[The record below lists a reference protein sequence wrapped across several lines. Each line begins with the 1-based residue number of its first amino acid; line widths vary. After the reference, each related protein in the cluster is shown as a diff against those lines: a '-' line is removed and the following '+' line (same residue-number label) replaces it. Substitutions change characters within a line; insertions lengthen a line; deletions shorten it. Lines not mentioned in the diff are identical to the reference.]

1 MVKKKE
7 RETTVT
13 GTPAIIEGVVHE
25 SDLRKKLETLKNRN
39 GVLGYIMRNST
50 YASIDLD
57 DPTKIM
63 DYALLSSSIVDAC
76 EEISQICGLGGI
88 KSIVVEGKNVKML
101 VLTANEKTISV
112 FMEKNV
118 DSELLRKILF

>member
-7 RETTVT
+7 HETTAT
-13 GTPAIIEGVVHE
+13 GAPAIIEGVVHE
-25 SDLRKKLETLKNRN
+25 SDLRKKLETLKNHN

>member
-13 GTPAIIEGVVHE
+13 GIPAIIEGVVHE
-25 SDLRKKLETLKNRN
+25 SDLRKKLETLKNHN

>member
-1 MVKKKE
+1 MVKKKGH
-7 RETTVT
+7 ETTAT
-13 GTPAIIEGVVHE
+13 GIPAIIEGVGHE
-25 SDLRKKLETLKNRN
+25 SDLRKKLETLKNHN

-76 EEISQICGLGGI
+76 EEISQKCGLGGI

-112 FMEKNV
+112 FMERDV
-118 DSELLRKILF
+118 DSEFLRKILF

>member
-7 RETTVT
+7 HETTVI

-25 SDLRKKLETLKNRN
+25 SDLRKKLETLKNHN

-63 DYALLSSSIVDAC
+63 DYALLSSSIVDVC

>member
-1 MVKKKE
+1 MVRKKE

-13 GTPAIIEGVVHE
+13 GIPAIIEGVVHE

-112 FMEKNV
+112 FMERNV

>member
-25 SDLRKKLETLKNRN
+25 SDLRKKLETIKNRN

>member
-1 MVKKKE
+1 MVRKKE

-13 GTPAIIEGVVHE
+13 GIPAIIEGVVHE
-25 SDLRKKLETLKNRN
+25 SDLRKKLETLKNHN

-112 FMEKNV
+112 FMERNV

>member
-7 RETTVT
+7 HETAAT
-13 GTPAIIEGVVHE
+13 GTPAIINGVVHE
-25 SDLRKKLETLKNRN
+25 SDLRKKLETLKNHN

-101 VLTANEKTISV
+101 VLTANEKTVSV

>member
-1 MVKKKE
+1 MVKKEKH
-7 RETTVT
+7 ETIAI
-13 GTPAIIEGVVHE
+13 GTPAIIEGDAHE
-25 SDLRKKLETLKNRN
+25 GDLRKRLETIKNHT

-50 YASIDLD
+50 FASIDLD

-76 EEISQICGLGGI
+76 EEISKICGLGGI

-101 VLTANEKTISV
+101 VVTTNEKAISV
-112 FMEKNV
+112 FMEKDV

>member
-25 SDLRKKLETLKNRN
+25 SDLRKKLETIKNHN

>member
-25 SDLRKKLETLKNRN
+25 SDLRKKLETIKNHN

-101 VLTANEKTISV
+101 VLAANEKTISV

>member
-7 RETTVT
+7 RETVVT
-13 GTPAIIEGVVHE
+13 GIPAIIEGVVHE
-25 SDLRKKLETLKNRN
+25 SDLRKKLETIKNHN

>member
-25 SDLRKKLETLKNRN
+25 SDLRKKLETLKNHN

>member
-7 RETTVT
+7 HETTAT
-13 GTPAIIEGVVHE
+13 GTPVIIEGVVHE

>member
-1 MVKKKE
+1 MVRKKE

-13 GTPAIIEGVVHE
+13 GIPAIIEGVVHE

>member
-7 RETTVT
+7 HETVVT
-13 GTPAIIEGVVHE
+13 GIPAIIEGIVHE
-25 SDLRKKLETLKNRN
+25 SDLRKKLETLKNHN